1 MIGLP
6 PFLSFSE
13 NERILQLKILM
24 IILRTVKNI
33 SSLNIA
39 ASVLLFLA
47 AILAAVVANSSLSP
61 VYQDFLL
68 QELHLRIGNFNL
80 FSHGGHPLKMIE
92 FINDCL
98 MTVFFLAVGLEIK
111 RELLVGELSSV
122 RKAALPFIA
131 ACGGMVVPVVIYA
144 LSVASS
150 TPETRGMAIP
160 MATDIAFSLGVLSLL
175 GKRVPLSLK
184 IFLTAFAVVDDIGGI
199 LVIALFYSADVA
211 YGYLI
216 AAAVLYVFLYYMG
229 KFGVT
234 QKIFFLFF
242 GVIIWYLFLQ
252 SGIHSTISGVI
263 LAFVIPARPR
273 LDAGKYI
280 ERIRDIIGEFP
291 VSKSDNIVL
300 TNAQI
305 ATLKQVERASDYV
318 ISPLQSLED
327 NLHGA
332 VSFVILPLFAFA
344 NAGVVFSGS
353 GSLAFLFD
361 HKCVF
366 TFKKKD
372 GMDMEEFILDMI
384 DFDIDEDY
392 EEDEEEGTITIYG
405 DPKSYAAIQK
415 HLEEGGFE
423 DVGGEFT
430 YIANDL
436 KDVEPAHR
444 ETIDKMVE
452 RLEEFDD
459 VQTVYTNMK
468 PEESEE

>member
-1 MIGLP
+1 
-6 PFLSFSE
+6 
-13 NERILQLKILM
+13 M

-33 SSLNIA
+33 SSLNIV
-39 ASVLLFLA
+39 ASILLFLTAIMA
-47 AILAAVVANSSLSP
+47 AIIANSP
-61 VYQDFLL
+61 MAPMYQDFLQ

-80 FSHGGHPLKMIE
+80 LSHGGHPLKMIE

-111 RELLVGELSSV
+111 RELLVGELSSL

-131 ACGGMVVPVVIYA
+131 ACGGMLVPVIIYSLFV
-144 LSVASS
+144 LSG

-199 LVIALFYSADVA
+199 LVIAIFYSGEVA
-211 YGYLI
+211 YGYLVV
-216 AAAVLYVFLYYMG
+216 AAILYVFLYYMG
-229 KFGVT
+229 KFGMT

-242 GVIIWYLFLQ
+242 GTVIWYLFLQ

-280 ERIRDIIGEFP
+280 KRIRDVMSEFP
-291 VSKSDNIVL
+291 VSSSDKIVL
-300 TNAQI
+300 TNEQI

-332 VSFVILPLFAFA
+332 VNFVILPLFAFA
-344 NAGVVFSGS
+344 NAGVVFSGGGNVVGDVSIAVAAGLLFGKFVGIYLFTWLTIKS
-353 GSLAFLFD
+353 GLALMPSGMNWKNIAGVALLGGIGFTVSLF
-361 HKCVF
+361 
-366 TFKKKD
+366 
-372 GMDMEEFILDMI
+372 
-384 DFDIDEDY
+384 
-392 EEDEEEGTITIYG
+392 
-405 DPKSYAAIQK
+405 
-415 HLEEGGFE
+415 
-423 DVGGEFT
+423 
-430 YIANDL
+430 IANL
-436 KDVEPAHR
+436 SFAGAYPELLNQAKFGV
-444 ETIDKMVE
+444 
-452 RLEEFDD
+452 LCG
-459 VQTVYTNMK
+459 TVFAGILGYIVLNVVLPK
-468 PEESEE
+468 VSK